1 MSQII
6 ENQNKLIEFIT
17 AAMCSVEGEEFFV
30 QCVNVYHPWYTIFG
44 DNYQTE
50 SLFVIGN
57 KDYFKMLEESQ
68 QSFFGPEPEKYN
80 SSILRFQGRAKQFN
94 INNGN
99 LKSVILKYSV
109 RKNGL
114 GEDYYKIKSIT
125 DLKQNYPYLSQIVD
139 AINDVAANKEHVD
152 DLINELSKIIDL
164 NKQNKDKFSSSIISE
179 NDNNYGPKK

>member
-1 MSQII
+1 
-6 ENQNKLIEFIT
+6 
-17 AAMCSVEGEEFFV
+17 MCSVEGEEFLV
-30 QCVNVYHPWYTIFG
+30 QNVNVYHPWYTIFG
-44 DNYQTE
+44 DNFHTG

-68 QSFFGPEPEKYN
+68 KSIFGPKPEKYN
-80 SSILRFQGRAKQFN
+80 SSILRFQGRAKQFD
-94 INNGN
+94 INNEN

-109 RKNGL
+109 RQNDL

-125 DLKQNYPYLSQIVD
+125 DLKQNYPYLSKIVD
-139 AINDVAANKEHVD
+139 AINDITANKEYVD

-179 NDNNYGPKK
+179 NDNNYGRKK